1 MTAYTLSL
9 DAFAMKIL
17 HRIAPGT
24 QGRLHVSYGIM
35 ASFQTSE
42 PFLLRNIYF
51 VSTFKGTEGL
61 TWELEFHA
69 LRLGFN
75 SKNNTGTNVD

>member
-1 MTAYTLSL
+1 MNICEDNKELSQSNMTAHTLSL

-42 PFLLRNIYF
+42 PFL
-51 VSTFKGTEGL
+51 
-61 TWELEFHA
+61 
-69 LRLGFN
+69 
-75 SKNNTGTNVD
+75 